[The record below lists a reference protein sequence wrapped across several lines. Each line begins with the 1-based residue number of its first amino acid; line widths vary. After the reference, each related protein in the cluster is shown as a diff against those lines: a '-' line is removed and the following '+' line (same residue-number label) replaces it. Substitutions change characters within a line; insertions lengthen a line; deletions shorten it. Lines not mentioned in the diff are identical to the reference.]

1 MTMTLTYV
9 TTGSALAHAIADST
23 RDDDTCAA
31 RAWVASQLGFERLL
45 RRLEQETEDNSPNPS
60 SDAQ

>member
-23 RDDDTCAA
+23 RDDEGSAA
-31 RAWVASQLGFERLL
+31 RAWVAGQLRFERLL
-45 RRLEQETEDNSPNPS
+45 RTLEQETEDTPTNPF

>member
-23 RDDDTCAA
+23 RDDEASA
-31 RAWVASQLGFERLL
+31 IRAWVAGQLRFERLL
-45 RRLEQETEDNSPNPS
+45 RTLEQESDDGSTNPS
-60 SDAQ
+60 SDAE